1 MYGQPDLLPKHPFC
15 EQIFLNTLLS
25 TVSASELYSAGETL
39 NYWKT
44 WKY

>member
-25 TVSASELYSAGETL
+25 VASNNISITKISVARF
-39 NYWKT
+39 
-44 WKY
+44 